1 MLAEIA
7 AASAAY
13 TTIKT
18 AISQGRELVTVGKQI
33 GQFVSAE
40 EELKA
45 KVEKKKNSVFSKVLG
60 KEADDFE
67 EFLALDTLRE
77 QKKQLESHMRL
88 YGRSG
93 LYDDWVAYQAQMRK
107 QRKEALRKQEE
118 EAARFREVLTWA
130 FIIIVVWGGIGYGLY
145 YWFTS

>member
-1 MLAEIA
+1 M
-7 AASAAY
+7 
-13 TTIKT
+13 
-18 AISQGRELVTVGKQI
+18 
-33 GQFVSAE
+33 
-40 EELKA
+40 
-45 KVEKKKNSVFSKVLG
+45 G

-145 YWFTS
+145 FWFTS

>member
-67 EFLALDTLRE
+67 EFLALDNIRQ
-77 QKKQLESHMRL
+77 QKKELESHMRL

>member
-67 EFLALDTLRE
+67 EFLALDNIRQ
-77 QKKQLESHMRL
+77 QKKELESHMRL
-88 YGRSG
+88 FGRSG

-145 YWFTS
+145 FWFTS

>member
-67 EFLALDTLRE
+67 EFLALDNIRQ
-77 QKKQLESHMRL
+77 QKKELESHMRL
-88 YGRSG
+88 FGRSG